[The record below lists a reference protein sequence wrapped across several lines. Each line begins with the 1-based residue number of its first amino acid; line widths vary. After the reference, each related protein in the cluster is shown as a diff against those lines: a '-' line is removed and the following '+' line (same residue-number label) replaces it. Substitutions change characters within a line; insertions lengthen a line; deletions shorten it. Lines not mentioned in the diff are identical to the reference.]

1 MRTFNRFL
9 GFIGGSV
16 RRLAVLAAVVIFF
29 GGQMMGW
36 WQSPNLVNVNLNAPA
51 QSTVLEGI
59 ASPQIWSG
67 GKRAAENAAE
77 HFAKHGQEFPFA
89 TEAAYVKAAQSFV
102 RQPPPGTL
110 MTVQDDGDRVYY
122 NPELNFF
129 AVTSPQE
136 NIRTFFRP
144 DPKVHGYKTNM
155 DYFHAQERK

>member
-1 MRTFNRFL
+1 MRTFSRFV

-16 RRLAVLAAVVIFF
+16 RRLVVLAAVLIFF
-29 GGQMMGW
+29 GGQMMGG
-36 WQSPNLVNVNLNAPA
+36 WQSPSLVNVNLSDPP
-51 QSTVLEGI
+51 QSTALESI
-59 ASPQIWSG
+59 TKPQIWSG
-67 GKRAAENAAE
+67 GKRASENAAE
-77 HFAKHGQEFPFA
+77 HFAKHGREFPFPTETA
-89 TEAAYVKAAQSFV
+89 YVEAAHDFV
-102 RQPPPGTL
+102 SRPPPGTL

-144 DPKVHGYKTNM
+144 DPKIHGYKTNM